1 MMSAARNIALA
12 VACATACRGAEPT
25 LLRGEGEA
33 SAVGERVLV
42 PTDPPT
48 LARAL
53 NVPVDSLRAA
63 AEERYQRQSYDSA
76 AAIFRTELIRA
87 TRAGDR
93 NAEARAHMWLGMAAW
108 RLDDYKR
115 ARVEGEQAV
124 SMKRA
129 LGMDRELS
137 RSFNALGLLAWNEG
151 RERDALQLFDSALAA
166 ARRNHDSTGFAR
178 TAANVP
184 LARLELGDFDGARRA
199 LEVALP
205 AARAIGD
212 ERLEGN
218 DLANL
223 GMLDIRVGD
232 AATALP
238 LLADARRHYHAI
250 SYETGEANALGQ
262 LATAW
267 SLLGDLQR
275 AIASA
280 DSGLA
285 IARGEGLTQEVAA
298 DLEVIADLQAKAGDN
313 QLALRRLALADSID
327 AKLGLATERG
337 NNMRRMAT
345 ILMAVGDTAGSIARA
360 RQALA
365 MHEKTEAREEVVHD
379 RMRLAQSLS
388 ASRSFASAHAE
399 LDSALR
405 EARKLDDRA
414 LSRDASGVAARLA
427 LDARDFRRALEILG
441 KADGAA
447 APDWGTSDLRAQA
460 LLALGQLDDAR
471 REAKHATDALERE
484 RGSLGFGPLRSG
496 YLGDRAAPYA
506 HLVAIELAR
515 HDTASAFEAAAS
527 VPGRSLTERLG
538 AVAHPSP
545 SIAAIAEGE
554 RLLIR
559 VASLENQLSELGTD
573 ANVGERRASLERAL
587 ESSEAE
593 YTDHLSRTAA
603 ATGIL
608 TVRPPRLADIQ
619 SRLSGA
625 QALIVF
631 LSGPDHLDAFALSR
645 HRIAYRAV
653 SLTSEELRT
662 RVRAVRELLNR
673 PTLDAA
679 RNALADFHR
688 ILLDPWKDTG
698 VLRGVDHLVI
708 VPHGALA
715 ALPFAALWNRSS
727 GRFAIEDYAITTLPS
742 VASLAK
748 CCDSARVDLSR
759 ILVLAPLAN
768 ELPGTRREANAI
780 ARVVPGAEVEL
791 GAASTEQAALAGL
804 AASRAL
810 HVASHGSHNTQNPLF
825 SRIVVGVPGH
835 ESPGNDGLLEVHEI
849 LGMSTSSPLVYLSG
863 CETGLGR
870 ATDNA
875 FASSWDENS
884 LAESFLIAGARTV
897 VATLW
902 GVDDA
907 GAARMAEAFYTRL
920 RLGGLPEDAL
930 AYAQRQS
937 LKRAHNFT
945 WASYTIA
952 STRSRAAAA
961 SH

>member
-1 MMSAARNIALA
+1 MIFAARYVALA
-12 VACATACRGAEPT
+12 LICTVACRGTEPT
-25 LLRGEGEA
+25 LQRNDAGARLPGEK
-33 SAVGERVLV
+33 SLL

-48 LARAL
+48 LARML

-93 NAEARAHMWLGMAAW
+93 NAEASAHMWLGMAAW
-108 RLDDYKR
+108 RLGDYKR
-115 ARVEGEQAV
+115 ARVEGERAV

-129 LGMDRELS
+129 LGMDSELS

-151 RERDALQLFDSALAA
+151 RQRDALQLFDSALAA

-178 TAANVP
+178 ASANVP
-184 LARLELGDFDGARRA
+184 LVKLELGDFDGARRA
-199 LEVALP
+199 FEVALP

-232 AATALP
+232 AAAALP
-238 LLADARRHYHAI
+238 LLADARRRYRTI
-250 SYETGEANALGQ
+250 RYEPGEANALGQ

-267 SLLGDLQR
+267 GQLGDLQR
-275 AIASA
+275 AIAA
-280 DSGLA
+280 VDSGLS

-298 DLEVIADLQAKAGDN
+298 DLEVIADLQAQAGDN

-327 AKLGLATERG
+327 AQLGLATERG
-337 NNMRRMAT
+337 TNMRRMSA

-365 MHEKTEAREEVVHD
+365 MHEKTEAKAEAVYD
-379 RMRLAQSLS
+379 RLRLAQMLS

-399 LDSALR
+399 LDSALS
-405 EARKLDDRA
+405 EARTLNDRA
-414 LSRDASGVAARLA
+414 LSKDAASAAARLA
-427 LDARDFRRALEILG
+427 LDTRDPRRALEILG
-441 KADGAA
+441 KADRD
-447 APDWGTSDLRAQA
+447 APSDWATSDLRAQA
-460 LLALGQLDDAR
+460 LLALGELDDAR
-471 REAKHATDALERE
+471 REARQSIAALERE
-484 RGSLGFGPLRSG
+484 RASLGFGPLRSG

-506 HLVAIELAR
+506 HLVAIQLAR

-538 AVAHPSP
+538 AIAHPSP
-545 SIAAIAEGE
+545 SIAVIAEGE
-554 RLLIR
+554 RLLVRI
-559 VASLENQLSELGTD
+559 ASLENQLSDLGTD
-573 ANVGERRASLERAL
+573 ANVGERRASLQRAL
-587 ESSEAE
+587 ENSEAE

-619 SRLSGA
+619 SRLSGGE
-625 QALIVF
+625 ALIVF

-645 HRIAYRAV
+645 DRIAYRSDA
-653 SLTSEELRT
+653 LGSEELRT
-662 RVRAVRELLNR
+662 RVRVVREMLNR
-673 PTLDAA
+673 PTPGAA
-679 RNALADFHR
+679 RNALADLHR
-688 ILLDPWKDTG
+688 LLLDPWRDTG
-698 VLRGVDHLVI
+698 ILRGVDRLVI

-742 VASLAK
+742 VAALAK
-748 CCDSARVDLSR
+748 CCDSTQVDLSR
-759 ILVLAPLAN
+759 TLVLAPLAN

-780 ARVVPGAEVEL
+780 AHVVPGAEVKL
-791 GAASTEQAALAGL
+791 GAASTEEAALAGL
-804 AASRAL
+804 AAGRPL
-810 HVASHGSHNTQNPLF
+810 HVASHGSHNAQNPLF
-825 SRIVVGVPGH
+825 SSMVVGATRH
-835 ESPGNDGLLEVHEI
+835 DSPGSDGLLEVHEI
-849 LGMSTSSPLVYLSG
+849 LGISTSSPLVYLSG
-863 CETGLGR
+863 CETALGQ
-870 ATDNA
+870 AADNA
-875 FASSWDENS
+875 FASSSDENS

-902 GVDDA
+902 RVDDA
-907 GAARMAEAFYTRL
+907 SAATVAEDFYSRL
-920 RLGGLPEDAL
+920 RSGASPDDAL
-930 AYAQRQS
+930 ARAQRQA
-937 LKRAHNFT
+937 LKTAHNFT

-952 STRSRAAAA
+952 STRSRAATA

>member
-1 MMSAARNIALA
+1 MVSAGRYVALA
-12 VACATACRGAEPT
+12 LVCTLACRGTEPT
-25 LLRGEGEA
+25 LLRGDGEA
-33 SAVGERVLV
+33 RAPGDKSLL

-48 LARAL
+48 LGRL
-53 NVPVDSLRAA
+53 LSVPVDSLRAA

-87 TRAGDR
+87 TRTGDR
-93 NAEARAHMWLGMAAW
+93 TAEARAHMWLGMAAW
-108 RLDDYKR
+108 RLGDYNR
-115 ARVEGEQAV
+115 ARVEGERAV

-129 LGMDRELS
+129 LGMDGELS

-151 RERDALQLFDSALAA
+151 REGDALQLFDSALAA
-166 ARRNHDSTGFAR
+166 AHRNHDSTGFAR
-178 TAANVP
+178 ASANVP
-184 LARLELGDFDGARRA
+184 LVKLELGDFDGARRA

-223 GMLDIRVGD
+223 AMLDIRVGD

-238 LLADARRHYHAI
+238 LLADARRHYRTI

-267 SLLGDLQR
+267 GQLGDLQR
-275 AIASA
+275 AIAAA
-280 DSGLA
+280 DSGLS

-298 DLEVIADLQAKAGDN
+298 DLEVIADLQAEAGDN
-313 QLALRRLALADSID
+313 QLALRRLALADSLD
-327 AKLGLATERG
+327 AQLGLATERG
-337 NNMRRMAT
+337 TNMRRMST
-345 ILMAVGDTAGSIARA
+345 ILMAVGDTAGAIARA
-360 RQALA
+360 RQALT
-365 MHEKTEAREEVVHD
+365 MHEKTEAKDEVVYD
-379 RMRLAQSLS
+379 RLRLAQTLS
-388 ASRSFASAHAE
+388 ANRSFASAHAE
-399 LDSALR
+399 LDSAVR
-405 EARKLDDRA
+405 EARTLNDRA
-414 LSRDASGVAARLA
+414 LSQEAASAAARLA
-427 LDARDFRRALEILG
+427 LDTRDPRHALELLG
-441 KADGAA
+441 KGNGAA
-447 APDWGTSDLRAQA
+447 AADWATSDLRAQA
-460 LLALGQLDDAR
+460 LLALGQVDDAR
-471 REAKHATDALERE
+471 REAKQSIAALERE
-484 RGSLGFGPLRSG
+484 RASLGFGPLRSG
-496 YLGDRAAPYA
+496 YLGDRAAPYS

-538 AVAHPSP
+538 AIAHPSP
-545 SIAAIAEGE
+545 SIATIAEGE
-554 RLLIR
+554 RLLVR
-559 VASLENQLSELGTD
+559 VASIEKELSDLGTD
-573 ANVGERRASLERAL
+573 ANAGERRASLQRGL
-587 ESSEAE
+587 ENSEAE

-608 TVRPPRLADIQ
+608 SVRPPRLADIQ
-619 SRLSGA
+619 SRLSGGE
-625 QALIVF
+625 ALIVF
-631 LSGPDHLDAFALSR
+631 LSGPDHLDAFAISR
-645 HRIAYRAV
+645 DRIAYRAAPV
-653 SLTSEELRT
+653 SSENLRS
-662 RVRAVRELLNR
+662 RVRGLRELLNR
-673 PTLDAA
+673 PTLGAA
-679 RNALADFHR
+679 RNALADLHR
-688 ILLDPWKDTG
+688 ILLDPWKETG

-742 VASLAK
+742 VAALSK
-748 CCDSARVDLSR
+748 CCDSTPLDLSR
-759 ILVLAPLAN
+759 TLVLAPLAN

-780 ARVVPGAEVEL
+780 ARVVPGAEVKL

-804 AASRAL
+804 AAGRPL
-810 HVASHGSHNTQNPLF
+810 HVASHGSHNAQNPLF
-825 SRIVVGVPGH
+825 SRMVVGATGH
-835 ESPGNDGLLEVHEI
+835 ESPGSDGLLEVHEI

-870 ATDNA
+870 AADNA
-875 FASSWDENS
+875 FAASSDENS

-902 GVDDA
+902 RVDDA
-907 GAARMAEAFYTRL
+907 GAASIAESFYTRL
-920 RLGGLPEDAL
+920 RSGALPEDAL
-930 AYAQRQS
+930 AYAQRQA

-952 STRSRAAAA
+952 STRSRGASA